1 MSGNNIQKLQ
11 VIDPGVLKSLLEQL
25 NANTRR
31 QTITNILDQPEIN
44 NIIRD
49 YDTFVA
55 APEKSRLKDTY
66 RQNLLSHI
74 GQYKSRKNFNLR
86 SADRQP
92 ANDDGRGDG
101 GGNDDEDEG
110 TSEDRTA
117 YLHARSVRYFQ
128 SRLSSK
134 GIRRSGDGFLITPS
148 GKKNQIF
155 LMIVY

>member
-31 QTITNILDQPEIN
+31 QTITNILDQPEMN

-55 APEKSRLKDTY
+55 APEKSQLKDTY
-66 RQNLLSHI
+66 RQNLLSRI
-74 GQYKSRKNFNLR
+74 RQYKSRKNFNLR

-92 ANDDGRGDG
+92 TNDDGRRGD
-101 GGNDDEDEG
+101 
-110 TSEDRTA
+110 
-117 YLHARSVRYFQ
+117 
-128 SRLSSK
+128 K
-134 GIRRSGDGFLITPS
+134 
-148 GKKNQIF
+148 
-155 LMIVY
+155 